1 MLEGC
6 NLSHP
11 GSTITIDPQPG
22 KAMCGEKKNYMDD
35 QQLRDNYTQQDDQN
49 KWFKKMQVK
58 SQKKGRDSLE
68 IKHFGWC

>member
-35 QQLRDNYTQQDDQN
+35 QQLRDNYTQ
-49 KWFKKMQVK
+49 
-58 SQKKGRDSLE
+58 
-68 IKHFGWC
+68 

>member
-1 MLEGC
+1 MIFALRNQLKCKKKKKCKMLEGC

-35 QQLRDNYTQQDDQN
+35 QQLRDNYTQ
-49 KWFKKMQVK
+49 
-58 SQKKGRDSLE
+58 
-68 IKHFGWC
+68 